1 MTINLSYLIQVF
13 NLYPLV
19 AYVCGLGLSV
29 GNTDLLRQLGGLPG
43 ETVRQNHL
51 KPRMNYHSNRITE
64 TFLAR
69 SRDILKSG
77 AGRTQTYVNT

>member
-1 MTINLSYLIQVF
+1 MCFWFTYLKSVNFEMKQKKMTMTINLSYLIQVF

-43 ETVRQNHL
+43 ETGRQQHL
-51 KPRMNYHSNRITE
+51 TPRNE
-64 TFLAR
+64 LP
-69 SRDILKSG
+69 
-77 AGRTQTYVNT
+77 

>member
-43 ETVRQNHL
+43 ETVRQHHL
-51 KPRMNYHSNRITE
+51 KPRNE
-64 TFLAR
+64 P
-69 SRDILKSG
+69 
-77 AGRTQTYVNT
+77 

>member
-1 MTINLSYLIQVF
+1 MCFWFTYLKSVNFEMKQKKMTMTINLSYLIQVF

-19 AYVCGLGLSV
+19 AYVCGLSLSV

-51 KPRMNYHSNRITE
+51 KPRNE
-64 TFLAR
+64 LP
-69 SRDILKSG
+69 
-77 AGRTQTYVNT
+77 

>member
-51 KPRMNYHSNRITE
+51 KPRNE
-64 TFLAR
+64 LP
-69 SRDILKSG
+69 
-77 AGRTQTYVNT
+77 